1 MMCFA
6 IFDLVRNDEVL
17 TDDLMNRYTLDQKHQ
32 ADSQTNYEY
41 LSDRMDMKFPGYEM
55 DDRCFIVPKKDTPTV
70 KFSWLKDLLLSKD
83 LSREKELDW
92 IDSEG
97 YRFLDKSEDMLG
109 NMVAFQSFPRT
120 GNTFLRRYLENITGV
135 FTGAD
140 MSIKWTTAEAMMG
153 QLGQN

>member
-1 MMCFA
+1 MTLNQADKKLLNFRMMCFA

-109 NMVAFQSFPRT
+109 NMVAF
-120 GNTFLRRYLENITGV
+120 
-135 FTGAD
+135 
-140 MSIKWTTAEAMMG
+140 
-153 QLGQN
+153 